1 MVDEKQFFSDMA
13 NILACPK
20 EQINA
25 KTKMLDLV
33 DNSFTLVELIIEMQ
47 ELYGISFG
55 QIELKSVE
63 NVGQLQELFNI
74 D

>member
-13 NILACPK
+13 NILACPEDK
-20 EQINA
+20 ISA

-63 NVGQLQELFNI
+63 NVGQLQDLFNI

>member
-13 NILACPK
+13 NILACPA

-55 QIELKSVE
+55 QIELKTVE